1 MNLDEL
7 LKVNSVR
14 CARTKVDEDLVEG
27 EVYKVEEFI
36 DVVYHPTAECS
47 YDILKV
53 DDKFKVRIDCPRTT
67 EISELFDDI
76 SQAKVFIEKDIAN
89 DIN

>member
-1 MNLDEL
+1 MSAFNTN
-7 LKVNSVR
+7 K
-14 CARTKVDEDLVEG
+14 
-27 EVYKVEEFI
+27 EEFI

-53 DDKFKVRIDCPRTT
+53 GDKFKVRIDCPRTT

-76 SQAKVFIEKDIAN
+76 SQAKVFIEKDIASSTQLKQ
-89 DIN
+89 